1 MENQT
6 EDCIK
11 QFLINFSEQIKE
23 AKLSE
28 HEKYLIE
35 QSKQAFYL
43 NEDLE
48 KELSDEELIQ
58 SECEESHVDWGT
70 IHDPLQAEAKDIISK
85 RVKSICLK
93 AKRNAAKKIA
103 EARFLRPKTVGR
115 ILKECPDIG
124 KMIESYVKSAGV
136 GADSWRRTGLLTFDG
151 DRKLK
156 KKATFASIKA
166 HLESVYNRKF
176 GYGSGQATKICQA
189 V

>member
-1 MENQT
+1 M
-6 EDCIK
+6 
-11 QFLINFSEQIKE
+11 
-23 AKLSE
+23 
-28 HEKYLIE
+28 
-35 QSKQAFYL
+35 
-43 NEDLE
+43 E

-85 RVKSICLK
+85 QVKSICLK

-151 DRKLK
+151 
-156 KKATFASIKA
+156 
-166 HLESVYNRKF
+166 NRKRLQQEIWILVRSSDENLP
-176 GYGSGQATKICQA
+176 SGIK
-189 V
+189 VLRE